1 MPDERKTPLRPVAGR
16 MGAGPKGIPGPSIR
30 EGGGTLPCG
39 CNVAHDEEQK
49 LRLYF
54 CAPHAVAY
62 EMLEALQQS
71 LELIDNLA
79 NNPPSPDY
87 DVGPAMEMGM
97 KARRVLRKAKGTWS

>member
-1 MPDERKTPLRPVAGR
+1 MPDDRKTPLKPVAGR
-16 MGAGPKGIPGPSIR
+16 PGIGPKGIPGPSIR

-39 CNVAHDEEQK
+39 CSVAHDEDKK

-54 CAPHAVAY
+54 CPPHAVAY

-71 LELIDNLA
+71 LELIDNIA

-87 DVGPAMEMGM
+87 DVTAAMEAAM
-97 KARRVLRKAKGTWS
+97 KARRVLKKAKGTWS

>member
-1 MPDERKTPLRPVAGR
+1 MPDDRKMPLRPGAAR
-16 MGAGPKGIPGPSIR
+16 PGAGPKGIPGPSIR
-30 EGGGTLPCG
+30 EGGGSLPCG
-39 CNVAHDEEQK
+39 CNVAHDEDSK

-71 LELIDNLA
+71 LEIIDNIA

-87 DVGPAMEMGM
+87 DVGPAMETAM
-97 KARRVLRKAKGTWS
+97 KARKVLKKAKGSWS